1 MTSILELF
9 TINLNEK
16 AKNNLIDPVV
26 GREKELN
33 KLTSV
38 LLKRTKNNPILL
50 GSAGVGKTAI
60 VEELARS
67 IVNETCHHEL
77 LDKQIFML
85 DTTSL
90 VSGTNERGS
99 LEERTTMIL
108 DEITKRDDVILLI
121 DEIHTLVGK
130 SLPNS
135 STRSAHAS
143 LDIANM
149 LKPSLSR
156 GLIRC
161 IGATTLDEY
170 TKFFLNDKALDR
182 RFQPIQVDEPS
193 PETTKEILLSI
204 KPYYEKYHSCVI
216 TEDAINKCVELA
228 NRYLYYRNFPD
239 KAIDLMDES
248 CSRLNI
254 GRKYKNRCDNV
265 LNERDVEEVLMQ
277 FVMDPISF
285 DDDNKKILILE
296 KSLKDKI
303 IGQDQ
308 TIDMIINT
316 LKRNICGFKNLNRP
330 ISSMLFLGPTGT
342 GKTET
347 VNLIADHYY
356 SSRDKN
362 IIRFDMSEYMEP
374 HTVSSLIGSPPGYVG
389 FEEGGKLT
397 NMIKRNPFSI
407 VLFDEIEKAHH
418 KIYDILLQIIEDGIL
433 TDNNGITYSFKNSI
447 IIMTSNIGFTNN
459 QRESKI
465 GFSIDNKV
473 QCCYNKDNLF
483 NELKYTF
490 RPEFLNRI
498 DIIST
503 FDYLTKDSIVT
514 IANKMINEI
523 VQQIYDKKHIQVLI
537 TDETRFKIYE
547 EGLTTEYGARPL
559 RRVINNLIIDPVCEI
574 ILTNGETEMKNKWI
588 TI

>member
-9 TINLNEK
+9 TINLNDK
-16 AKNNLIDPVV
+16 AKKNLIDPVV
-26 GREKELN
+26 GRQKELT
-33 KLTSV
+33 KLTSI

-130 SLPNS
+130 SVPNS

-170 TKFFLNDKALDR
+170 NKFFLNDKALDR

-193 PETTKEILLSI
+193 PETTREILLSI

-216 TEDAINKCVELA
+216 TKDAINKCVELA

-254 GRKYKNRCDNV
+254 GRKYKNRNDNV

-285 DDDNKKILILE
+285 DTDNKKIVMLE
-296 KSLKDKI
+296 ESLKDKI

-308 TIDMIINT
+308 TIDIIINT
-316 LKRNICGFKNLNRP
+316 LKRNICGFKNPNRP

-356 SSRDKN
+356 GSRHKN

-433 TDNNGITYSFKNSI
+433 TDNNGITFSFKNSI
-447 IIMTSNIGFTNN
+447 IVMTSNIGFTNN
-459 QRESKI
+459 QRGSKI

-498 DIIST
+498 DTIST
-503 FDYLTKDSIVT
+503 FDYLTKESIVT

-523 VQQIYDKKHIQVLI
+523 VQQIYDDKQIQVLI

-559 RRVINNLIIDPVCEI
+559 RRAINNLIIDPVCEI
-574 ILTNGETEMKNKWI
+574 ILTNGEVEMKNKWI